1 MHWYEPRAKKKIQS
15 LSLRKIFLSLSLMHK
30 KTMENVRKY
39 RDIKTATAEARK
51 NYLFS
56 EPNCHEIIFLSDDSL
71 TIEMRK
77 TWLLINNI
85 V

>member
-1 MHWYEPRAKKKIQS
+1 
-15 LSLRKIFLSLSLMHK
+15 MHK

-56 EPNCHEIIFLSDDSL
+56 EPKCHKIIFLSDDSL

-77 TWLLINNI
+77 T
-85 V
+85 

>member
-39 RDIKTATAEARK
+39 RDIKTATAKARK

-56 EPNCHEIIFLSDDSL
+56 EPNCHEIIVF
-71 TIEMRK
+71 I
-77 TWLLINNI
+77 WWFINNRNEKNMTTYK
-85 V
+85 